1 MEDIRDVIGDSKFDV
16 RACGVLS
23 QDNHILSSVESD
35 GSQTL
40 PGGAVKIGE
49 TSKEA
54 VVREFLEETNIRVR
68 VGNLLAV
75 VENMFN
81 YKDKPYQQIIFVYEV
96 FPIEEISD
104 IKGDIEVKWTPKERL
119 NALKP
124 SPLNDIIQQLGTT
137 IRHVINKED

>member
-1 MEDIRDVIGDSKFDV
+1 MEDIRVVIGDSKFDV

-124 SPLNDIIQQLGTT
+124 SPLNDIIKQLGTT

>member
-1 MEDIRDVIGDSKFDV
+1 MEDIRVVIGDSKFDV

-54 VVREFLEETNIRVR
+54 VVREFLEETKIRVR

>member
-1 MEDIRDVIGDSKFDV
+1 MEDIRVVIGDSKFDV

-54 VVREFLEETNIRVR
+54 VVREFL
-68 VGNLLAV
+68 G
-75 VENMFN
+75 
-81 YKDKPYQQIIFVYEV
+81 
-96 FPIEEISD
+96 
-104 IKGDIEVKWTPKERL
+104 ERR
-119 NALKP
+119 
-124 SPLNDIIQQLGTT
+124 T
-137 IRHVINKED
+137 